1 MIIGRARSDKQS
13 YFYGKVDVIASGH
26 FERQE
31 SDLVSPAQEDLE
43 R

>member
-1 MIIGRARSDKQS
+1 MIIGPAHSDKQS
-13 YFYGKVDVIASGH
+13 YFYGKDVAIASGH
-26 FERQE
+26 LKQQE